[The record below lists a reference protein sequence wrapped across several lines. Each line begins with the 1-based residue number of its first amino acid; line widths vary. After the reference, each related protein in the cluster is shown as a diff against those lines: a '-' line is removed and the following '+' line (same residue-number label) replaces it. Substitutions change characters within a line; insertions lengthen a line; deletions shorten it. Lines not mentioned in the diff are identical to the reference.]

1 MPTKTYSV
9 YLTTQAAANSQYAA
23 TDKTNLACVT
33 WNINYDQIFNSNTN
47 KPAKVRFV
55 LRSLSQSGILTWAA
69 NLGTLRAQGLSTAF
83 SNSQNGLLL
92 GEVYPID
99 NPVTG
104 DPNHIMYGDTT
115 STIGASTII
124 PTGYQPLKIT
134 FLDDAEVVQANI
146 VDYQIALY
154 FDVEVPL

>member
-9 YLTTQAAANSQYAA
+9 YLTTQAATGSQYAA

-55 LRSLSQSGILTWAA
+55 LRSLSQNAVLTWAA

-92 GEVYPID
+92 GEVYPLD
-99 NPVTG
+99 TPLATATAA
-104 DPNHIMYGDTT
+104 IMYGDST

-124 PTGYQPLKIT
+124 PTGYQPLKLT
-134 FLDDAEVVQANI
+134 FLGDDEALQTNI
-146 VDYQIALY
+146 LDYQIVLY
-154 FDVEVPL
+154 FDVDV